1 MNGHVCV
8 TGGAKGIGAA
18 IVEALVT
25 AGYEV
30 TFTYHASEERARQLI
45 ERLEAAHPEA
55 VLHAVRCD
63 LGLSADL
70 ERLCEGL
77 TQSDPPLYGLI
88 HNAGVSYDRL
98 VETID
103 LEAAQL
109 VMQVNYWAMVA
120 LAKALLPG
128 MRRRQSGRLIYISS
142 VAAELGRQ
150 GNGIYAASKAAM
162 HGFMGSVVAE
172 AARKGV
178 TFNCVAPGFVDTD
191 LVAGY
196 DRDALAKRIPS
207 RRFGEPS
214 EVAAVVGFL
223 LSAGAAYVNGAILR
237 VDGGLSACA
246 GPA

>member
-18 IVEALVT
+18 TVEALVT

-103 LEAAQL
+103 LGPQGGEIGRGWLRGHGSSGCWRLPFARPGAP
-109 VMQVNYWAMVA
+109 
-120 LAKALLPG
+120 AKG
-128 MRRRQSGRLIYISS
+128 
-142 VAAELGRQ
+142 
-150 GNGIYAASKAAM
+150 
-162 HGFMGSVVAE
+162 
-172 AARKGV
+172 
-178 TFNCVAPGFVDTD
+178 
-191 LVAGY
+191 
-196 DRDALAKRIPS
+196 
-207 RRFGEPS
+207 
-214 EVAAVVGFL
+214 
-223 LSAGAAYVNGAILR
+223 
-237 VDGGLSACA
+237 
-246 GPA
+246 